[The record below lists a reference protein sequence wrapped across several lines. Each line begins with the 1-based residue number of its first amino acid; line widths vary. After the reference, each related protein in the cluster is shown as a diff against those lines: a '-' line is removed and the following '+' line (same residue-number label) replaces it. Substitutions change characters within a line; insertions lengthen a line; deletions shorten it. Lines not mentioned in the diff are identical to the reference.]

1 MGSSARRS
9 RPDWNLVGTFGWM
22 TVWLLGPVTFPRVIK
37 SEYGP
42 GSREVA
48 AWAAGLSDHATLAG
62 VRRVTGAAPT

>member
-1 MGSSARRS
+1 MS
-9 RPDWNLVGTFGWM
+9 VGTLGWM

-48 AWAAGLSDHATLAG
+48 ARAVGLSDHARLAG
-62 VRRVTGAAPT
+62 VRRGTGVAQT